1 MVPKFRNN
9 DNLKKVKK
17 PITKAY
23 DFNLSILYRLPY
35 KFQLPCNFLLVAG
48 DIVAN

>member
-9 DNLKKVKK
+9 DNLKKVKEAIAK
-17 PITKAY
+17 VC
-23 DFNLSILYRLPY
+23 DFNSSILYRLPH